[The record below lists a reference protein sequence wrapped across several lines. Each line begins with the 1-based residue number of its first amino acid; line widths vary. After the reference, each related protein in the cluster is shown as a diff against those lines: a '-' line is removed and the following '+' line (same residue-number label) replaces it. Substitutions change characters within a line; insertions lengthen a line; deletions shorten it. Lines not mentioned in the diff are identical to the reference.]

1 MLLGLI
7 SLLPHALLLGSSA
20 PPRARRTGVPNML
33 RQHYDL
39 VVVGGGP
46 VGITAALRAASLGRT
61 SILIDATPPRLFQFT
76 GPTGLYSKALRDSA
90 LRIDVGVLKSMGISD
105 EAIWNQLSGFVEQI
119 MRKSGDNNAKALG
132 VNRVPHLRGLGSLCA
147 TPDDGAPGR
156 CTVAAEFQQPR
167 AKASVIQL
175 RADNV
180 LLATGSKAVRLPSL
194 NDWYGCDVGGHVRV
208 HDSDSIRGLTFLP
221 REVVVVGGGI
231 IAIEFARIFSELGAD
246 VTMVI
251 RSPDLPKSL
260 SRVGIDREVGFVL
273 QADLQA
279 AGVRLL
285 FNSEIVGADQVGLL
299 GTSRKQVGRQGLE
312 LSVVQSQTKE
322 PREPLTA
329 DLVLTATGRSAVTSG
344 LSLDELGVRTQRN
357 GDVEVDASLETSCAG
372 VFAAG
377 DVIGA
382 PQLAST
388 GIAQAEAAVDAMFCR
403 AAATETE
410 TPEDYS
416 PAALLANTARYPIG
430 IWTLPEVAF
439 VGLTAEAAE
448 QPPHNLEIIEGI
460 GRYSES
466 IRGHVHTVGTAL
478 EGEYLVPCA
487 RDDDGEGCVPLTG
500 PSLKLVV
507 TRAAPHHVVGVH
519 IYGDDAC
526 ELIHFGTTLVQERK
540 TLADILA
547 MCFTAVTYHE
557 LYKLAARDAL
567 EQLDAA
573 AWRQVYHSLDM
584 AGDGDGVLTPDE
596 VEAKL
601 VKLGATQN
609 EVDGVLR
616 ALFTGNGFVGIEQF
630 VRRAQRLQSPFRLEL
645 MESA

>member
-1 MLLGLI
+1 
-7 SLLPHALLLGSSA
+7 
-20 PPRARRTGVPNML
+20 ML
-33 RQHYDL
+33 RQQYDL

-46 VGITAALRAASLGRT
+46 VGVTAALRAAALGRT

-90 LRIDVGVLKSMGISD
+90 LRLDVNVLKSMGIND
-105 EAIWNQLSGFVEQI
+105 AAIWNQLSGFVEQI
-119 MRKSGDNNAKALG
+119 MRKSGDNNAKALS
-132 VNRVPHLRGLGSLCA
+132 VSRVPHLRGVGTMCT
-147 TPDDGAPGR
+147 TPDDGEPGR
-156 CTVAAEFQQPR
+156 CTVAVEFQQPR
-167 AKASVIQL
+167 AKASVIEL

-194 NDWYGCDVGGHVRV
+194 NGWYGLDVGGHVRV

-231 IAIEFARIFSELGAD
+231 IAIEFARIFAELGAK

-260 SRVGIDREVGFVL
+260 SRVGIDREVGYVL

-279 AGVRLL
+279 AGVELL
-285 FNSEIVGADQVGLL
+285 FESEIAGADQVGLL
-299 GTSRKQVGRQGLE
+299 GTSRKQVGRQGLQ
-312 LSVVQSQTKE
+312 LSVVESQSKE
-322 PREPLTA
+322 PREALTA

-344 LSLDELGVRTQRN
+344 LSLDALGVGTKRN
-357 GDVEVDASLETSCAG
+357 GDVEVDSSLETSYAG

-403 AAATETE
+403 PAAAEQE
-410 TPEDYS
+410 EAPEDYS
-416 PAALLANTARYPIG
+416 PAALLANAARYPIG

-439 VGLTAEAAE
+439 VGLTAEAAG
-448 QPPHNLEIIEGI
+448 QPPHNLEVIEGI

-466 IRGHVHTVGTAL
+466 IRGHVHTVGTSL
-478 EGEYLVPCA
+478 EGEYLVPCSR
-487 RDDDGEGCVPLTG
+487 RDDGDGDCEQGQPLTG

-519 IYGDDAC
+519 IYGEDAC

-547 MCFTAVTYHE
+547 LCFAAVTYHE

-567 EQLDAA
+567 ETLDAA
-573 AWRQVYHSLDM
+573 AWRKVYQSLDT
-584 AGDGDGVLTPDE
+584 AGDGDGALSPDE
-596 VEAKL
+596 VETKL
-601 VKLGATQN
+601 VKLGATQRD
-609 EVDGVLR
+609 VDGVLK
-616 ALFTGNGFVGIEQF
+616 ALFTGSGTVGVEQF
-630 VRRAQRLQSPFRLEL
+630 VRRAQRLQSPFRVEL
-645 MESA
+645 IADGM